1 MKFRKDNVTYEFVRN
16 SNGYYVYEIV
26 DVENW
31 GQSCCGNWE
40 PEVYAQRIIN
50 EIKAKGF
57 REI

>member
-1 MKFRKDNVTYEFVRN
+1 MKFRKGNVTYEFVRN

>member
-1 MKFRKDNVTYEFVRN
+1 MKFRKDNVTYEFVRK

-31 GQSCCGNWE
+31 GQLCSGNWE
-40 PEVYAQRIIN
+40 PESYAQRIIN

-57 REI
+57 RKI